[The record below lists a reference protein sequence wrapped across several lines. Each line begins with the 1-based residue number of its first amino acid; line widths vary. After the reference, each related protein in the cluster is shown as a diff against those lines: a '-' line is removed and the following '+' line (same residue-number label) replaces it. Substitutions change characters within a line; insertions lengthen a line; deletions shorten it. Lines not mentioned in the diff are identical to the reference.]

1 MDVLPDDVL
10 LEIFDFYMINNPSYE
25 SKRTAEA
32 WQSLVHVC
40 RRWRNIVFGSPRR
53 LNLQLYCTPETPVKD
68 RLDIWPALPLIIAG
82 NMTLS
87 GTDNVITALGK
98 SDRLREVLLSG
109 LAGWGLDKVLAV
121 MQVPLLELTSLR
133 LFLDRSATADG
144 GTVPVVPI
152 PDLFLGGSASRLRS
166 FELSGIPFPGFPK
179 VLLSAIN
186 LVHLRLFDIPTHS
199 GYISPQAMIAFLS
212 ALSNLE
218 SFQLRF
224 RFTEYPDL
232 HDGESRR
239 PPPSKRSTLPSLK
252 RIHFQGASGYLE
264 ELVAD
269 VDAPRLDCLRITFFD
284 GIDLDSGC
292 PRLAQFLNC
301 APTLREL
308 DEAHVQFHDDT
319 ANVTLRSRTSKS
331 GFDDLRINIWCNE
344 PDWQLL
350 FIREV
355 WNSSLRHISTV
366 EDLFLKH
373 EYLELVWDGNTTEA
387 FHWLELLRRFT
398 AVKNLY
404 LSEEITPCIATALRF
419 QQLDDGEKMTELLP
433 SLRNIFVKDLEPSD
447 ELECFGRY
455 VSAALGRPISI
466 SVWDRS

>member
-1 MDVLPDDVL
+1 MIRIDSDVFPDDVL
-10 LEIFDFYMINNPSYE
+10 LEIFDFYMINNLSYE

-82 NMTLS
+82 NMTSS
-87 GTDNVITALGK
+87 GMDNVITALGK
-98 SDRLREVLLSG
+98 INRLREVFLSG
-109 LAGWGLDKVLAV
+109 LDGKGLEKVLTT
-121 MQVPLLELTSLR
+121 MQVPFPELTSLR
-133 LFLDRSATADG
+133 LFSTAAG
-144 GTVPVVPI
+144 ETLPVIPI
-152 PDLFLGGSASRLRS
+152 PDSFLGGSAPRLRS
-166 FELSGIPFPGFPK
+166 FELSGISFPELPK
-179 VLLSAIN
+179 VLMFAIN
-186 LVHLRLFDIPTHS
+186 LVHLRLFDIPHS
-199 GYISPQAMIAFLS
+199 GYISPEAMIALLS

-224 RFTEYPDL
+224 RFTESLDFS
-232 HDGESRR
+232 DEESQR
-239 PPPSKRSTLPSLK
+239 PPPSKHSTLPSLK
-252 RIHFQGASGYLE
+252 RLYFQGASGYLE
-264 ELVAD
+264 ELVAG
-269 VDAPRLDCLRITFFD
+269 VDAPRLDCLRITFFN
-284 GIDLDSGC
+284 GVDSDSDC
-292 PRLAQFLNC
+292 PLLAQFINC
-301 APTLREL
+301 TPTFREL

-344 PDWQLL
+344 PDWQLMC
-350 FIREV
+350 IGEV
-355 WNSSLRHISTV
+355 WNSSLHPISKV

-373 EYLELVWDGNTTEA
+373 EYSELVWDINITEA
-387 FHWLELLRRFT
+387 IYWLELLRRFT

-404 LSEEITPCIATALRF
+404 LSKEITPCIVIAHRLH
-419 QQLDDGEKMTELLP
+419 QLKGGRMTELLP

-447 ELECFGRY
+447 GLAWRY
-455 VSAALGRPISI
+455 VSAVLGRPITI